1 MLTVMA
7 VKNAAPAAKD
17 YKIADSGGLHLF
29 ITTRGHKSWRFKYR
43 FGGKE
48 KRLVFGAFPEMS
60 LAQAR
65 EKRDEARRQIK
76 DGKDPSLVA
85 QRAKLIR
92 STPSAVTFERFARA
106 WHEHEKDRWKPVHA
120 DDVITSLERDVF
132 PALGAYDVADIDE
145 TMVIAVLS
153 KVEKRGA
160 IETAHRLRQRISAVF
175 RYAKATGATRMNPA
189 IDIAIVMKK
198 VPKAVRRPALLK
210 IPPLQE
216 LLKTVEHAGA
226 SPVTKAASRFLAL
239 TAQRPGMVRRLRWTQ
254 VKGVDWDNPDSDVSE
269 AVWRVPADEM
279 KQEFDLRENEAFE
292 HEVPLAGKAVEVLR
306 AIRPLTVMSDY
317 VFPSSRSMRD
327 PSSENAIGY
336 LYNREG
342 YQKRHCGHGWRSS
355 FSTIMNERIAAV
367 VKTDEAKMFNR
378 LVVDLM
384 LAHLPKGLSETER
397 IYNRAAY
404 MDRRREIAEEWAG
417 ILLDGLEPASTLLEG
432 PRRRYRD

>member
-76 DGKDPSLVA
+76 DGKDPGLVA

-160 IETAHRLRQRISAVF
+160 IETAHRLRQRPGEQ
-175 RYAKATGATRMNPA
+175 GAEAYYQRAGDGEAPL
-189 IDIAIVMKK
+189 
-198 VPKAVRRPALLK
+198 RRR
-210 IPPLQE
+210 Q
-216 LLKTVEHAGA
+216 VEG
-226 SPVTKAASRFLAL
+226 
-239 TAQRPGMVRRLRWTQ
+239 RLR
-254 VKGVDWDNPDSDVSE
+254 
-269 AVWRVPADEM
+269 
-279 KQEFDLRENEAFE
+279 
-292 HEVPLAGKAVEVLR
+292 
-306 AIRPLTVMSDY
+306 
-317 VFPSSRSMRD
+317 
-327 PSSENAIGY
+327 
-336 LYNREG
+336 
-342 YQKRHCGHGWRSS
+342 
-355 FSTIMNERIAAV
+355 AV
-367 VKTDEAKMFNR
+367 VARGQHAFWC
-378 LVVDLM
+378 LM
-384 LAHLPKGLSETER
+384 QPLR
-397 IYNRAAY
+397 
-404 MDRRREIAEEWAG
+404 
-417 ILLDGLEPASTLLEG
+417 
-432 PRRRYRD
+432 